1 MKYNIGKFLI
11 IFLFLIFPK
20 YEIINAKTNE
30 EIFLGNKDAKVT
42 IIEYASM
49 TCIHC
54 ANFHKNIYPKIK
66 ENYIRVQ
73 GHADLV
79 RESKSNAIINRNT
92 CAYEKAKRRAAAAQ
106 AQRDEIRDTTRE
118 INHLKSE
125 MHEIKNLL
133 KELVGN
139 PS

>member
-1 MKYNIGKFLI
+1 MAREFKQV
-11 IFLFLIFPK
+11 
-20 YEIINAKTNE
+20 E
-30 EIFLGNKDAKVT
+30 
-42 IIEYASM
+42 
-49 TCIHC
+49 
-54 ANFHKNIYPKIK
+54 
-66 ENYIRVQ
+66 

-79 RESKSNAIINRNT
+79 RDTTSHAIINRNVD
-92 CAYEKAKRRAAAAQ
+92 AYEQAKKRAAAAQ

-139 PS
+139 HS